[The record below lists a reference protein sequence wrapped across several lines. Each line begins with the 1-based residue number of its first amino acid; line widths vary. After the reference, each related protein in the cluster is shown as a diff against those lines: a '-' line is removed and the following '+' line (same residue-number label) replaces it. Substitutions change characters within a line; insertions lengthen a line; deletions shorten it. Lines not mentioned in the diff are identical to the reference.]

1 MRMTFAHA
9 VLLLS
14 FKHRIGEY
22 PVALKDFDF
31 SCFLGYKQPIT
42 SKGKWRHVDEMN
54 VAKGLQLHDLFLF
67 FPLACENKH
76 RIEKV
81 FALIMEGIGT
91 LWFF

>member
-1 MRMTFAHA
+1 MNGFGNNRLITLPGAAFLCLRQHMVSLIYSNCNNMRMTFAHT

-42 SKGKWRHVDEMN
+42 SKGK
-54 VAKGLQLHDLFLF
+54 
-67 FPLACENKH
+67 
-76 RIEKV
+76 
-81 FALIMEGIGT
+81 
-91 LWFF
+91 

>member
-1 MRMTFAHA
+1 MNGFGNNRLITLPGAAFLCLRQHMVSLIYSNCNNMRMTFAHA

-42 SKGKWRHVDEMN
+42 SKGK
-54 VAKGLQLHDLFLF
+54 
-67 FPLACENKH
+67 
-76 RIEKV
+76 
-81 FALIMEGIGT
+81 
-91 LWFF
+91 